1 METDVVTKLKNRQLA
16 RLLTHLERT
25 GQLTVELEKT
35 LKRSFRYTFEDV
47 EALVQRLGL
56 DKENKDGNLKD

>member
-1 METDVVTKLKNRQLA
+1 MESVEKLKNRQLA
-16 RLLTHLERT
+16 RLLSHLDKT

-47 EALVQRLGL
+47 EALVKRLGL
-56 DKENKDGNLKD
+56 DKENDIGTPNQ

>member
-1 METDVVTKLKNRQLA
+1 METDVVNKLKNRQLA
-16 RLLTHLERT
+16 RLLTHLEQT

-47 EALVQRLGL
+47 EALVKRLGL
-56 DKENKDGNLKD
+56 GEENKDGTTN

>member
-56 DKENKDGNLKD
+56 DKENKDGKLKD

>member
-1 METDVVTKLKNRQLA
+1 METDVVNKLKNRQLA
-16 RLLTHLERT
+16 RLLTHLEQT

-47 EALVQRLGL
+47 EALVKRLGL
-56 DKENKDGNLKD
+56 DKETLNDNKTT